1 MSLIKLCNAK
11 FIKYLLAG
19 QFCRVTMVTMVTLVT
34 LVTLVSRV
42 VLDV

>member
-11 FIKYLLAG
+11 FTKYLLAG
-19 QFCRVTMVTMVTLVT
+19 QFCRVTLVT
-34 LVTLVSRV
+34 VVTVVSRV